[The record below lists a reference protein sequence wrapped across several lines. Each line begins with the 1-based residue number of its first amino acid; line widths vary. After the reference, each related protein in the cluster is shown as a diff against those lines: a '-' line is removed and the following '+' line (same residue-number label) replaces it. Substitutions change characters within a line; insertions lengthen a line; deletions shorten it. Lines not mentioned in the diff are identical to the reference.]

1 MPAGLDWDL
10 WLGPAPARPFNGVYV
25 PGPKWYRWWDFGNGT
40 MSDLGSHWNDLPF
53 WALEL
58 RAPLTIEAFAD
69 RPAHPEIAPATMRV
83 VYEYAARGTM
93 PAVTL
98 TWHQGE
104 SKPKIWTDGGIPQW
118 PDAQLFIGDKG
129 MLLSSDDKHVL
140 LPEKDFADFVPP
152 PQTIP
157 EFARALRR
165 VDRRLQ
171 GRQALARQ
179 LRLRGLADGGQPPR
193 QRRVSRRQEAGVGCR
208 RHEGHQRAGGR
219 AVHQARVSQGLGSH
233 PLVLTSAAANRS
245 VRVPSIV
252 ACRPGGNRARSA

>member
-1 MPAGLDWDL
+1 M
-10 WLGPAPARPFNGVYV
+10 

-40 MSDLGSHWNDLPF
+40 MSDLGSHRNDLAF
-53 WALEL
+53 YALDI

-69 RPAHPEIAPATMRV
+69 RPAHPDIAPATMRV

-93 PAVTL
+93 PALTL

-129 MLLSSDDKHVL
+129 MILSSGDKHVL

-152 PQTIP
+152 PETIP
-157 EFARALRR
+157 NSPGHYAEWIDACKGGKPSLANFAYAGWTTEANHLGNVAYRVGKKLAVGRR
-165 VDRRLQ
+165 
-171 GRQALARQ
+171 
-179 LRLRGLADGGQPPR
+179 
-193 QRRVSRRQEAGVGCR
+193 C
-208 RHEGHQRAGGR
+208 HEGHQRAGGR

-252 ACRPGGNRARSA
+252 AVPSWREPCRICVMRSVL